1 MARRAALCGLR
12 IVFAV
17 AVSVSSKNI
26 LVVGPSWVGDMV
38 MAQSLFI
45 ALKRREPDVKIDVVA
60 PDWSLPLI
68 ARMPEVRQGIGLSMG
83 HGELRLKQRLQAGRA
98 LRNIEYR
105 QAIVLPRSLKS
116 ALLPFF
122 ARVPVRTG
130 YRGEHRYGLINDMR
144 RMPDVLDQT
153 VKRFVALGLPADVTP
168 GPEFGD
174 SCPPPRLTVDEVN
187 QAGKLESL
195 GLDRRVP
202 AISIMPGAEYGP
214 AKQWPIEFYAELVD
228 KLADAGVQSW
238 LLGSAKDRE
247 AAERIVRLTGGK
259 GVNLCGRTT
268 LPDVVDLIA
277 HTRLAV
283 SNDSGLMH
291 IAAAVN
297 CPVVAIYGSS
307 SPAYTPP
314 LSDLAMVM
322 YKGIECSPCFQ
333 RQCPYGHYRCLKE
346 ITAGDVL
353 QAVKTLGAVN
363 I

>member
-1 MARRAALCGLR
+1 
-12 IVFAV
+12 
-17 AVSVSSKNI
+17 
-26 LVVGPSWVGDMV
+26 MV

-45 ALKRREPDVKIDVVA
+45 YLKQRESDVKIDVVA

-68 ARMPEVRQGIGLSMG
+68 ARMPEVRQGIGLSIG

-98 LRNIEYR
+98 LRNIDYR
-105 QAIVLPRSLKS
+105 QAIVLPRSFKS

-130 YRGEHRYGLINDMR
+130 YRGEYRYGLINDLR
-144 RMPDVLDQT
+144 PMPAVLDQT
-153 VKRFVALGLPADVTP
+153 VKRFVALGLPADATP
-168 GPEFGD
+168 GPDFGD
-174 SCPPPRLTVDEVN
+174 VCPRPRLKVDMVN
-187 QAGKLESL
+187 QAEKIDAL
-195 GLDRRVP
+195 GLDGDTP

-214 AKQWPIEFYAELVD
+214 AKQWPVEYYAELV
-228 KLADAGVQSW
+228 KRFADQGLQSW
-238 LLGSAKDRE
+238 LLGSSKDRE
-247 AAERIVRLTGGK
+247 AADNIVSLAGGE
-259 GVNLCGRTT
+259 GVNLCGRTA
-268 LPDVVDLIA
+268 LPDAVDLIA

-314 LSDLAMVM
+314 LSERAVVM
-322 YKGIECSPCFQ
+322 YRGIDCSPCFQ

-346 ITAGDVL
+346 ITVADVI
-353 QAVKTLGAVN
+353 QSVQSTGV
-363 I
+363 IDIS

>member
-1 MARRAALCGLR
+1 
-12 IVFAV
+12 
-17 AVSVSSKNI
+17 
-26 LVVGPSWVGDMV
+26 MV

-45 ALKRREPDVKIDVVA
+45 FLKQHEPDIKIDVVA

-68 ARMPEVRQGIGLSMG
+68 ARMPEVRQGIGLSIG

-116 ALLPFF
+116 ALVPFF

-153 VKRFVALGLPADVTP
+153 VKRFVALGLAADATLDSD
-168 GPEFGD
+168 FGD
-174 SCPPPRLTVDEVN
+174 VCPRPRLKVEAVN
-187 QAGKLESL
+187 QADKMDAL
-195 GLDRRVP
+195 GLDTHTP

-214 AKQWPIEFYAELVD
+214 AKQWPVEYYAEVV
-228 KLADAGVQSW
+228 KSFAGQGVQSW
-238 LLGSAKDRE
+238 LLGSSKDRE
-247 AAERIVRLTGGK
+247 TADNIVRLAGGH

-268 LPDVVDLIA
+268 LPDAADLIA

-291 IAAAVN
+291 IAAAVD

-307 SPAYTPP
+307 SPLYTPP
-314 LSDLAMVM
+314 LSDRAVVM
-322 YKGIECSPCFQ
+322 YKGIDCSPCFQ
-333 RQCPYGHYRCLKE
+333 RQCRYGHYRCLKE
-346 ITAGDVL
+346 ITVADVM
-353 QAVKTLGAVN
+353 QAVKSIGAVN
-363 I
+363 IA

>member
-1 MARRAALCGLR
+1 MSGSLP
-12 IVFAV
+12 
-17 AVSVSSKNI
+17 SKNI

-45 ALKRREPDVKIDVVA
+45 YLKQRESDIKIDVVA

-68 ARMPEVRQGIGLSMG
+68 ARMPEVRQGIGLSIG
-83 HGELRLKQRLQAGRA
+83 HGELRLRQRLQAGRA
-98 LRNIEYR
+98 LRKIDYR
-105 QAIVLPRSLKS
+105 QAIILPRSLKS

-130 YRGEHRYGLINDMR
+130 YRGEYRYGLINDLR
-144 RMPDVLDQT
+144 KMPAVLDQT
-153 VKRFVALGLPADVTP
+153 VKRFVALGLPADAAP
-168 GPEFGD
+168 GQDFGD
-174 SCPPPRLTVDEVN
+174 VCPRPGLKVDTVN
-187 QAGKLESL
+187 QAEKIDAL
-195 GLDRRVP
+195 GLDGDGP

-214 AKQWPIEFYAELVD
+214 AKQWPVEYYAELV
-228 KLADAGVQSW
+228 KRFARQGVQSW
-238 LLGSAKDRE
+238 LLGSSKDRE
-247 AAERIVRLTGGK
+247 TADNIVRLAGGK

-268 LPDVVDLIA
+268 LPDAVDLIA

-314 LSDLAMVM
+314 LSDRAIVM
-322 YKGIECSPCFQ
+322 YRGIDCSPCFQ

-346 ITAGDVL
+346 ITVSDVI
-353 QAVKTLGAVN
+353 QSVQSTGVIN
-363 I
+363 IS